1 MGTTGAFRLVVQ
13 LWRGEQRGS
22 AMICVE
28 MLQVRGA
35 MRPALAVGV
44 RTGDRN
50 SWMPQLSIALSKMAE
65 NVLCDLAAKIG
76 SPHQLGRLLAA
87 AGSPLRSR
95 MLSDIEMKQALDPI
109 STANKDIEDTEAY
122 RSRIVSASRLGRHH
136 RYRWSEGA

>member
-65 NVLCDLAAKIG
+65 NVLSIVQQKSVALIG
-76 SPHQLGRLLAA
+76 WNGFSQLL
-87 AGSPLRSR
+87 PVRSEVECSVT
-95 MLSDIEMKQALDPI
+95 LK
-109 STANKDIEDTEAY
+109 
-122 RSRIVSASRLGRHH
+122 
-136 RYRWSEGA
+136 